1 MHSARPHATPDDPKN
16 TRQVVFLNQRD
27 ACELAPI
34 AGAAMISITD
44 PDKPDAPLQPGW
56 DRLLRTAFYD
66 GTYGEDTIHRVKHD
80 FELLY
85 QSYITAEQANEL
97 KRFVDDLAAEGVE
110 QIYVHCYFGRSRS
123 AAVAAYLGD
132 THGFAVTPAVE
143 KPNATVRTLLDD
155 PQHFAPLIR
164 HYRKPAE
171 EEAPPPGWKR
181 WWRQFFD

>member
-1 MHSARPHATPDDPKN
+1 MHTPAPLAPSEDPTE
-16 TRQVVFLNQRD
+16 TRQVVFLSQRE
-27 ACELAPI
+27 ACELAPV

-66 GTYGEDTIHRVKHD
+66 GTYSEDTIHRVKHD

-85 QSYITAEQANEL
+85 QSYITPEQATEL
-97 KRFVDDLAAEGVE
+97 KRFVDDLAAERVE

-123 AAVAAYLGD
+123 AAVADYLGD
-132 THGFAVTPAVE
+132 THGYAVAPAVE

-155 PQHFAPLIR
+155 PDHFTPLIR
-164 HYRKPAE
+164 HYRKPME
-171 EEAPPPGWKR
+171 EETAPRGWRR